1 MSRFTGHNEP
11 QVLDDDEAQRPSNA
25 HSRSYGTVPATTQVH
40 QPNSN
45 TDSTERQPLLF
56 SSPTENVTFSD
67 QTVSEGDWYPT
78 SLSEGISGTLDDDV
92 TLDESDYGMDSGR
105 SWARRRK
112 EARVVTSYALPILVT
127 QLLEYSLLMSSVV
140 TLGHLSTMALAAS
153 TLGSM
158 TASVSG
164 FTIIVGMASALDS
177 LLPQA
182 WGTPGGQKAVGL
194 WTLRMTVVV
203 AATLVPIYCIWMASE
218 NILLLLRQDPEV
230 ARLASLYLRWMS
242 LSLPAYAFNYIVR
255 KYYQSI
261 GLLHIPTCIILIGA
275 PVNAALNYILVWGPG
290 PFSSLRLG
298 FHGAPIATSITFN
311 IMSLFYIYHLLSF
324 SPTEPWFKLHDR
336 KAVME
341 VLSGEALVVLVRLGV
356 AGVGQTAS
364 EWWSWELV
372 GRPVTLASQS
382 VVLVSSSTSYQRED
396 GSNLLANISFAI
408 SSGAAVRL
416 GNLLGAGHAVQAEVA
431 AHVSFVLVSIV
442 SCFSSIIFLVF
453 RHKWA
458 YIFNSDPEVVALVAK
473 VLPLVALFQILDG
486 ADNMIGTVLRVTGR
500 QFIGAILNVT
510 GYYVIGIPVGLVIT
524 FYYPQ
529 WELGLL
535 GLWMGLSLSLFY
547 IAVLGT
553 WYVLQTDWNLEVEK
567 VRTRLKT
574 GEGEGLRDGRIEYG
588 N

>member
-1 MSRFTGHNEP
+1 MSRFTGHNKP

-275 PVNAALNYILVWGPG
+275 PVNAALNYIL
-290 PFSSLRLG
+290 
-298 FHGAPIATSITFN
+298 
-311 IMSLFYIYHLLSF
+311 
-324 SPTEPWFKLHDR
+324 EPWFKLHDR

-372 GRPVTLASQS
+372 GLAASLLGPVTLASQS

-442 SCFSSIIFLVF
+442 SCFS
-453 RHKWA
+453 
-458 YIFNSDPEVVALVAK
+458 SDPEVVALVAK